1 MDVAQVT
8 ELRSWAARLEE
19 LGSSEEMR
27 AAGKAI
33 HMLVDEVES
42 LQAKL
47 VEAEAGAPPAAPAEP
62 PPVTAPAAASTDA
75 PADADDAWKTADER
89 LEGSFY
95 SRVKK
100 SLGFD

>member
-1 MDVAQVT
+1 MDVKQIT

-19 LGSSEEMR
+19 HGSSEEMR

-47 VEAEAGAPPAAPAEP
+47 VEAQAGAPPAAPSEP
-62 PPVTAPAAASTDA
+62 PPVTAPAGA
-75 PADADDAWKTADER
+75 PPDDPPWSEADHR
-89 LEGSFY
+89 YEGSFY

>member
-8 ELRSWAARLEE
+8 ELRAWAARLEE
-19 LGSSEEMR
+19 RGSTEELR

-47 VEAEAGAPPAAPAEP
+47 VEAKAGAP
-62 PPVTAPAAASTDA
+62 PPVTAPTPEETPTPEAQAEATD
-75 PADADDAWKTADER
+75 PPWSVADDRYK
-89 LEGSFY
+89 GSFV

>member
-1 MDVAQVT
+1 MDLAQVT
-8 ELRSWAARLEE
+8 ELRTWGARLEE
-19 LGSSEEMR
+19 RGSSEEMR

-47 VEAEAGAPPAAPAEP
+47 VEARAGAPPAAPAEP
-62 PPVTAPAAASTDA
+62 PPVTAPADA
-75 PADADDAWKTADER
+75 PADADEPWKTADDR
-89 LEGSFY
+89 YHGSFF
-95 SRVKK
+95 SRLKK

>member
-1 MDVAQVT
+1 VDVAQVT
-8 ELRSWAARLEE
+8 ELRAWAARLEE
-19 LGSSEEMR
+19 RGSSEEMR

-47 VEAEAGAPPAAPAEP
+47 VEAQAGAPPAAPAEP
-62 PPVTAPAAASTDA
+62 PPVTAPEPAEA
-75 PADADDAWKTADER
+75 PVDADEPWKAADDR
-89 LEGSFY
+89 YKGSFF
-95 SRVKK
+95 SRLKK

>member
-1 MDVAQVT
+1 MDLAQVT
-8 ELRSWAARLEE
+8 ELRSWATRLEE
-19 LGSSEEMR
+19 RGSSEEMR

-47 VEAEAGAPPAAPAEP
+47 VEAQAGAPPAAPAEP
-62 PPVTAPAAASTDA
+62 PPVTARPSEEAAAATDPPWSA
-75 PADADDAWKTADER
+75 ADDR
-89 LEGSFY
+89 YHGSFF
-95 SRVKK
+95 SRLKK